1 MPCCLVLL
9 ALISPRLA
17 IIAMALFSDYLSRS
31 MDGWLLPFIGFF
43 VLPWTTFAWAGMW
56 AYGTNEVTG
65 FEWFIVGLAFLLD
78 LSSLFGG
85 QRVRASR
92 ASGSGSY

>member
-1 MPCCLVLL
+1 
-9 ALISPRLA
+9 
-17 IIAMALFSDYLSRS
+17 MALFSDNLTRS

-43 VLPWTTFAWAGMW
+43 VLPWTTLAWAGMW
-56 AYGTNEVTG
+56 AYGTNEVDG
-65 FEWFIVGLAFLLD
+65 FEYFIVGLAFLID

-92 ASGSGSY
+92 SSSSAAY